1 MLPLRELD
9 SGAATREP
17 AAGGCPRRSGAT
29 FGVFAPRGIE
39 IRTEPMLKIMGYRS
53 GAPIRPAV
61 RRMAER
67 IAELAAS
74 AIAPVVHHCRIGI
87 EHCDEAGIRLADGT
101 AFQGPVFAKHLAG
114 CREAVALVMTLGMR
128 FDAVQKNLSD
138 ADNLLEA
145 VFLETAGWVAI
156 EETTRAFTQLVRK
169 TALEEGLDLSRRLA
183 PGYVFRVDNRK
194 VDWPL
199 EQQKEFFAIFKTI
212 DLPVSLLES
221 CAMMP
226 KMSRTGFFGLRPRAA
241 MTAAS
246 EIMTAEADETIGV
259 ES

>member
-9 SGAATREP
+9 CGAATREP

-29 FGVFAPRGIE
+29 FGVFAPRGID
-39 IRTEPMLKIMGYRS
+39 IRTESMLKIMGYRA
-53 GAPIRPAV
+53 GAPVRPAV

-74 AIAPVVHHCRIGI
+74 AIVPIVHHCRMGI

-101 AFQGPVFAKHLAG
+101 AFHGSVFAKHLAG
-114 CREAVALVMTLGMR
+114 CREAVALIMTLGTR

-145 VFLETAGWVAI
+145 VFLEAAGWVAI
-156 EETTRAFTQLVRK
+156 EEITRSFTLQRRKIAFT
-169 TALEEGLDLSRRLA
+169 EGLDISRRLA
-183 PGYVFRVDNRK
+183 PGYVFRVGNRK

-199 EQQKEFFAIFKTI
+199 EQQKEFFAIFRTI

-221 CAMMP
+221 CAMIP
-226 KMSRTGFFGLRPRAA
+226 KMSRTGLFGLRPR
-241 MTAAS
+241 S
-246 EIMTAEADETIGV
+246 EMNH